1 MSTAARIDLEMDQ
14 GADFAIQMYWTTT
27 ENEPYSLQS
36 PMRMEIRNSVGGVVA
51 TLQTDDTG
59 GDGIED
65 DEDKS
70 IIYDSDSGL
79 IQLQLTADETNAM
92 GPGLFDY
99 DLFVSYLDAAVTG
112 RVRTKRLIAGKVKVN
127 ARITS
132 NVTV

>member
-14 GADFAIQMYWTTT
+14 GADFAIQLYWTTT

-51 TLQTDDTG
+51 TLQTDDQG

-79 IQLQLTADETNAM
+79 IQLQLTAEETNSM
-92 GPGLFDY
+92 GHGLFDY